1 MCWNVRRALFPS
13 RKNGGKGRKTLF
25 YLKADMMRVLPFAA
39 ALLGLAACN
48 PQVPD
53 SAAGVGFGD
62 YNTYVR
68 NAQPVPTAP
77 LNPMAAPA
85 PTTPASGFSP
95 TAAAAAID
103 RASGVP
109 AATAPATGAVIGS
122 SPAPMATTL
131 APAPM
136 ATAPLDATGQRPRG
150 NAPTGIKEEGG
161 EMAVVNPSISDEND
175 FEAVKARETIES
187 DKARIERNRAQY
199 QVDQPTALPERSGD
213 VGGAAIVQFALSTSH
228 PVGTQMYKRSAL
240 RLKSPDAACAGY
252 ASADQAQEAF
262 LASGGPERDRKG
274 LDADGDGY
282 ACGWNPAPFRA
293 ALQ

>member
-1 MCWNVRRALFPS
+1 MVVRGEKP
-13 RKNGGKGRKTLF
+13 LF
-25 YLKADMMRVLPFAA
+25 YLKADKMRVLPFAA

-62 YNTYVR
+62 YNSYVR
-68 NAQPVPTAP
+68 SAPPVPAAP
-77 LNPMAAPA
+77 LNPMATPAPA
-85 PTTPASGFSP
+85 AGFSP
-95 TAAAAAID
+95 SAAAAAID

-109 AATAPATGAVIGS
+109 APTTPGTGAVIGS

-131 APAPM
+131 APAPL
-136 ATAPLDATGQRPRG
+136 AAAPLDATGQRPRG
-150 NAPTGIKEEGG
+150 NAPAGIKEENG
-161 EMAVVNPSISDEND
+161 EMAVVNPTISDEND

-228 PVGTQMYKRSAL
+228 PVGTQMYKRSSL
-240 RLKSPDAACAGY
+240 RLKSPEAACAAY
-252 ASADQAQEAF
+252 ASPDQAQEEF
-262 LASGGPERDRKG
+262 LAAGGPERDRKG

-282 ACGWNPAPFRA
+282 ACGWNPGPFRA

>member
-1 MCWNVRRALFPS
+1 
-13 RKNGGKGRKTLF
+13 
-25 YLKADMMRVLPFAA
+25 MRVLPFAA

-53 SAAGVGFGD
+53 SAAGVGFGG
-62 YNTYVR
+62 YNSYVR
-68 NAQPVPTAP
+68 SAPPAAAAP
-77 LNPMAAPA
+77 LNPMNVQPSAPA
-85 PTTPASGFSP
+85 AGFSP
-95 TAAAAAID
+95 AGAAAAID
-103 RASGVP
+103 RASGTTP
-109 AATAPATGAVIGS
+109 ITTPGAGAVIGAT
-122 SPAPMATTL
+122 PAPMATTL

-136 ATAPLDATGQRPRG
+136 ATAPLATEAARPRG
-150 NAPTGIKEEGG
+150 NAPTGIKEESG
-161 EMAVVNPSISDEND
+161 EMAAVNPTISDEND

-199 QVDQPTALPERSGD
+199 QVDQPIALPERSGD

-228 PVGTQMYKRSAL
+228 PVGTQMYKRSSL

-282 ACGWNPAPFRA
+282 ACSWNPGPFRA